1 MLRTQDVEI
10 KLNTEAS
17 LQLIRKEAP
26 EVVIL
31 VERGKLFDQK

>member
-17 LQLIRKEAP
+17 LQLIREEAK
-26 EVVIL
+26 L
-31 VERGKLFDQK
+31 LSWQQGKII